1 MPKLCYIFQQIACV
15 GLCVMSTVLV
25 AADTP
30 STAAAKDPAVDPVAK
45 GRELVMDRAKGNCLA
60 CHMINDPE
68 AKSPGNIGPPLIAIQ
83 QRFPDKTRLRAQIW
97 DSTVNNPET
106 VMPPF
111 GRHQILSPSEI
122 DQVVEYIYTL

>member
-1 MPKLCYIFQQIACV
+1 MPKLCYAFQQIACV
-15 GLCVMSTVLV
+15 GLCVMSTVLA
-25 AADTP
+25 AADAP
-30 STAAAKDPAVDPVAK
+30 TAPVTDPVAK

-68 AKSPGNIGPPLIAIQ
+68 AKSPGNIGPPLIAIK
-83 QRFPDKTRLRAQIW
+83 QRFADKALLRAQIW
-97 DSTVNNPET
+97 DPTVNNPET

-111 GRHQILSPSEI
+111 GRYQVLSPSEI